1 MKSFSDIY
9 EKKVD
14 VAQRKKMARRMSKM
28 AKSGSFQAK
37 KKRAGLKIRDTAKL
51 TLVAKKKIIQ
61 KFRDKFY
68 PEYNTMALQQRVI
81 VDQRL
86 QQKYGAKMAKMV
98 KKAVAVLKK
107 GELERVK
114 QARASLRD
122 SE

>member
-28 AKSGSFQAK
+28 AKSSSFQAK
-37 KKRAGLKIRDTAKL
+37 KKRAALKIRDTAKL
-51 TLVAKKKIIQ
+51 TLVAKKKIVQ

-86 QQKYGAKMAKMV
+86 HQKYGKKMAVML

>member
-37 KKRAGLKIRDTAKL
+37 KKRAALKIRDTAKL
-51 TLVAKKKIIQ
+51 TLVAKKKIVQ

-107 GELERVK
+107 DELERVK
-114 QARASLRD
+114 QARAALRD

>member
-1 MKSFSDIY
+1 MITLSDLY
-9 EKKVD
+9 EKTVS
-14 VAQRKKMARRMSKM
+14 VIQRRKQARRMAKM
-28 AKSGSFQAK
+28 AKSPTFQFK
-37 KKRAGLKIRDTAKL
+37 KKKAALKMRNPAKL
-51 TLVAKKKIIQ
+51 MQIARKKTIKSY
-61 KFRDKFY
+61 RDKFY

-86 QQKYGAKMAKMV
+86 QQKYGKKMAVML

>member
-86 QQKYGAKMAKMV
+86 QQKYGKKMAVML

-114 QARASLRD
+114 QARAALRD